1 MTHLAALPSA
11 ARYVAVEL
19 HLYIDLQYVKIGSLL
34 EISNMEET
42 STRAANSFD
51 AAADVVV

>member
-1 MTHLAALPSA
+1 MTHLAALSSA

-19 HLYIDLQYVKIGSLL
+19 HLYIDLQYVKMGCLL